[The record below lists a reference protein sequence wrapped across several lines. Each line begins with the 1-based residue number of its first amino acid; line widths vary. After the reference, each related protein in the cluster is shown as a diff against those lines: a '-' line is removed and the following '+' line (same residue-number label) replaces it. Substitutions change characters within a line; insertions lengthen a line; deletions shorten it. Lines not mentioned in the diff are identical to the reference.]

1 MEAEEAEGTTN
12 DALHALQS
20 DPHAD
25 LELSCFSFHVPG
37 LNLLAAALLYNG
49 LTPEEGFEVFDIDC
63 DGKINLSEFLQT
75 SRPLLGMIDEAA
87 HVQLHRAM
95 DFDGS
100 GCIERHNWIELLR
113 GYDAAK
119 VLEERG
125 ITPCVHEQ
133 EMAEEEERQ
142 LVERGAE
149 IPPPLPAAAQIHSQD
164 MRAAEMVLEE
174 CEDSGISAGGGIDE
188 QRHANSEGD
197 VKARYLGDHADYL
210 RIQEEDVKAEEE
222 SEKESTEEL
231 CAPTRSI
238 LDLQQ
243 YRQSMSENREAL
255 GPNSNASDSLK
266 DLCLHAEGLKI
277 VEESAEEVLLD
288 NLHMSQDDN
297 RAVELRGEGQD
308 VPKKASKRKSVVS
321 RKPLKASNSVE
332 EGQDKVKGKTRGTES
347 DAPHAE
353 RRINTPRGL
362 FARLSEPK
370 ESPVKSKRLLR
381 SRTPRYV
388 SEGLDRSL
396 LQDHGT
402 STDLPQQGLSSST
415 RPSAHE
421 SAPSSSFE
429 TPFWIRLSAPVVPK
443 VSKEAWDILPSR
455 KSKSRKKRAEKAES
469 SSRAGLEVLPMIG
482 NGVTAGSQSLS
493 KQKKVEESSAKAPS
507 RPPRALLTTRS
518 LSAPSS
524 SEHTA
529 RATVSARGSSRL
541 SAEDDAAD
549 PVKVPGTSS
558 TEKGLLS
565 LPVGVRP
572 GVKLEQLAE
581 TGRSRANGASRAR
594 ADKTSSSSGWSI
606 TTGDPLTCVQLL
618 EQVNTELG
626 NPKGVESIW
635 RPSWCQEGAKPTFF
649 VVNGNGFPSIVD
661 TFTKHGYQR
670 LSFNAKNDDSYAIRW
685 VQQTWEVN
693 FDTFR
698 AGEQLVNV
706 LPGVEV
712 LSNKSKL
719 LRCLEEHAKSS
730 GCDLGFLPM
739 SKIASNPRGLL
750 QGAGDLLGKEGEEM
764 ARDERIWIIKP
775 SNNNQ
780 GTGIVVCRTCDIPAI
795 SRDIWVDSLDVIEPL
810 RAAEE
815 GRAERRSAAKKE
827 RGKKSASGE
836 KRLLRPGD
844 EVILQEY
851 IMNPLLIARR
861 KFDIRAFCLVAS
873 VNPRLFLRYDDFYL
887 RRACEAFDVKD
898 LGRKS
903 SHLTNI
909 CVQKHHP
916 LFGED
921 SVWDASRF
929 RQYLESKDL
938 GGMLDDQILPGI
950 ERIMTDCVQAA
961 LPTLSTR
968 RGCFQLLGFDLLID
982 VSGHVY
988 LLEVNRNPDLQSH
1001 TRRLHGIF
1009 HALLE
1014 DTLQVVTD
1022 VNIKLMKGM
1031 PPWPPER
1038 ATSFKRLMVKE

>member
-493 KQKKVEESSAKAPS
+493 KQKKAIERAAPW
-507 RPPRALLTTRS
+507 ALIDTECTRNRS

-572 GVKLEQLAE
+572 GVKVGHRVL
-581 TGRSRANGASRAR
+581 SR
-594 ADKTSSSSGWSI
+594 
-606 TTGDPLTCVQLL
+606 PQ
-618 EQVNTELG
+618 
-626 NPKGVESIW
+626 
-635 RPSWCQEGAKPTFF
+635 
-649 VVNGNGFPSIVD
+649 GNGFPSIVD